1 MGKKKVEVELKHGL
15 DKRRFIAKNL
25 LSGHIHQQVVALL
38 LKIRSSLFFSC
49 WWKLSPLTW
58 RKSIA
63 EYILSPLIWGKS
75 TIQW

>member
-49 WWKLSPLTW
+49 
-58 RKSIA
+58 
-63 EYILSPLIWGKS
+63 
-75 TIQW
+75 